1 MKLSNYFDKV
11 KGISIL
17 STADA
22 EGRVNT
28 SAISKP
34 FVVDEETVAFV
45 MTGNLTHKNLQ
56 SNPHAAY
63 FFLEYGEKYD
73 GVRLHLTKIKESM
86 DMDDVHE
93 IRRKR
98 YPIFTTKYSQESKY
112 AVYFK
117 VDKVLPLVAPRVLK
131 RGVKQP
137 FA

>member
-1 MKLSNYFDKV
+1 MKLANYFDKV

-56 SNPHAAY
+56 SNPKAAY
-63 FFLEYGEKYD
+63 FFLEQGEKYD
-73 GVRLHLTKIKESM
+73 GVRLHLTKVRESR
-86 DMDDVHE
+86 DMAVIEE
-93 IRRKR
+93 IRKRR
-98 YPIFTTKYSQESKY
+98 YPIFSIKYSQESKY
-112 AVYFK
+112 AVFFK
-117 VDKVLPLVAPRVLK
+117 VDKVLPLVAPGVLK
-131 RGVKQP
+131 RGVTQQ
-137 FA
+137 

>member
-1 MKLSNYFDKV
+1 MKLSSYFNKV
-11 KGISIL
+11 KGVSIL

-22 EGRVNT
+22 KGNVNA

-45 MTGNLTHKNLQ
+45 MTDNLTHKNLQ

-63 FFLEYGEKYD
+63 FFLEYGEKYA
-73 GVRLHLTKIKESM
+73 GIRLHLTKIKESM
-86 DMDDVHE
+86 DMDDIHE

-112 AVYFK
+112 AVYFR
-117 VDKVLPLVAPRVLK
+117 VDMVLPLVAPRVLK

-137 FA
+137 IA

>member
-1 MKLSNYFDKV
+1 MKLSSYFNKV
-11 KGISIL
+11 KGVSIL

-22 EGRVNT
+22 KGNVNA

-45 MTGNLTHKNLQ
+45 MTDNLTHKNLQ

-63 FFLEYGEKYD
+63 FFLEYGEKYA
-73 GVRLHLTKIKESM
+73 GIRLHLTKIKESM
-86 DMDDVHE
+86 DMDDIHE

-112 AVYFK
+112 AVYYR
-117 VDKVLPLVAPRVLK
+117 VDMVLPLVAPRVLK

-137 FA
+137 IA